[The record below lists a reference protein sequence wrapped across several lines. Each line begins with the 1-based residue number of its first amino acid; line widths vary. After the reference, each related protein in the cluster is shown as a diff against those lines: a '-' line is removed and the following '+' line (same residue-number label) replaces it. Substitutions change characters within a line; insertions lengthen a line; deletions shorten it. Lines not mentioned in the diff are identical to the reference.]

1 MKPPMWIDAH
11 QDIAY
16 NALTFGR
23 DIRHSAYE
31 TRRREAGSTTV
42 QVNGEALCGWEEYQR
57 GGIGLI
63 FATLFVMP
71 RRYKTGAWEKLD
83 FATYEEAYRLTRT
96 QLDYYLNLCDR
107 SPDQFCLIRT
117 RGELRVHV
125 ERWLSSPPQFPHHT
139 QPVGLVLSMEGAEG
153 VRNQQELEEW
163 WQEGLRFVGPVWAG
177 TRYCGGMYEG
187 GGFTPEG
194 LRLLEQLADM
204 GYTLDIAHMNEVSAL
219 QALDRYDGNIIAS
232 HCNAAA
238 LLKDDSAR
246 SRHLSDRVIR
256 RLAERDGVIGV
267 VPFNRFLRSGWKN
280 HEPREWVTLSHLAA
294 HVDHICQVT
303 GSVRHVGI
311 GTDFDGGFGYPAVPL
326 EMDTIADLPK
336 LADLL
341 IERGFSEQ
349 DLHALAYANW
359 IRTLEQTLPA

>member
-1 MKPPMWIDAH
+1 MKPPLWIDAH

-23 DIRHSAYE
+23 DIRLSAYE
-31 TRRREAGSTTV
+31 TRQREAGSSTV
-42 QVNGEALCGWEEYQR
+42 LVNGEALCGWEEYQR

-63 FATLFVMP
+63 IATLFVMP
-71 RRYKTGAWEKLD
+71 RRYKTGDWEKLD
-83 FATYEEAYRLTRT
+83 YATDEEAYRLSRA
-96 QLDYYLNLCDR
+96 QMDFYLDLCDR
-107 SPDQFCLIRT
+107 NPDQFCLIRT
-117 RGELRVHV
+117 RSELRAHIG
-125 ERWLSSPPQFPHHT
+125 RWQSAPPLDRKHT

-153 VRNQQELEEW
+153 VRNRQELEEW
-163 WQEGLRFVGPVWAG
+163 WHEGLRLMGPVWAG

-187 GGFTPEG
+187 EGFSREG
-194 LRLLEQLADM
+194 YRLLDQMAEI
-204 GYTLDIAHMNEVSAL
+204 GYTLDIAHMNEISAL
-219 QALDRYDGNIIAS
+219 QALDHYEGSIIAS
-232 HCNAAA
+232 HSNAAA

-246 SRHLSDRVIR
+246 VRHLSDRVIR
-256 RLAERDGVIGV
+256 RLSERDGVIGV

-280 HEPREWVTLSHLAA
+280 HEPREWVTLQHLAD

-341 IERGFSEQ
+341 MERGFSEQ
-349 DLHALAYANW
+349 DLHAIAYTNW
-359 IRTLEQTLPA
+359 TRILEQNLPA